1 MGPNMC
7 FENMKQWIAWSIFT
21 GIFLVLQARGE
32 SDCDYNKHCSKS
44 QEWVNQWY
52 IWLVVTAGLLLLIC
66 GITCACLRCCYLRQ
80 QRFPEGGGE
89 RPCEVTVIA
98 IDHDS
103 TIQSTI
109 TSLQS
114 VFSPAARRIF
124 AVSHS
129 HGAPTSF
136 APAGPETPPCYEEAV
151 RMSRFTVA
159 RSTHK
164 SPKLAPVPEERNEL
178 PLP

>member
-1 MGPNMC
+1 GKTLETSDNFSHVFPNQKNISPTLFAAQIGLISTC
-7 FENMKQWIAWSIFT
+7 
-21 GIFLVLQARGE
+21 R
-32 SDCDYNKHCSKS
+32 
-44 QEWVNQWY
+44 
-52 IWLVVTAGLLLLIC
+52 LVVTAGLLLLIC

>member
-1 MGPNMC
+1 MR
-7 FENMKQWIAWSIFT
+7 SY
-21 GIFLVLQARGE
+21 IFLSVVTGLYLVCMGKCE
-32 SDCDYNKHCSKS
+32 SDCENPKHCSKS
-44 QEWVNQWY
+44 EWVNQWY
-52 IWLVVTAGLLLLIC
+52 IWLVVTAGILLLMF
-66 GITCACLRCCYLRQ
+66 GVTCACLRCFYLRQ
-80 QRFPEGGGE
+80 QHCPEGRGE

-103 TIQSTI
+103 TIQSTV

-114 VFSPAARRIF
+114 VFGPAARRIF

-129 HGAPTSF
+129 HVPPPQLSPVA
-136 APAGPETPPCYEEAV
+136 PETPPCYEEALQ
-151 RMSRFTVA
+151 MSRFTVA

-164 SPKLAPVPEERNEL
+164 ACHLTPVLEERTEI

>member
-1 MGPNMC
+1 
-7 FENMKQWIAWSIFT
+7 
-21 GIFLVLQARGE
+21 
-32 SDCDYNKHCSKS
+32 CSKTD
-44 QEWVNQWY
+44 WVNQWY
-52 IWLVVTAGLLLLIC
+52 IWLVVTAGVLLLIF
-66 GITCACLRCCYLRQ
+66 GVTCACLRCCYLRQ
-80 QRFPEGGGE
+80 QRCPEGGGE

-98 IDHDS
+98 FDHDS

-114 VFSPAARRIF
+114 VFGPAARRIF

-129 HGAPTSF
+129 HAAPPQFTS
-136 APAGPETPPCYEEAV
+136 AGLETPPCYDEAL

-164 SPKLAPVPEERNEL
+164 APHLPPVPE
-178 PLP
+178 

>member
-1 MGPNMC
+1 MRGQITLC
-7 FENMKQWIAWSIFT
+7 VIS
-21 GIFLVLQARGE
+21 GLYLVGQASCE
-32 SDCDYNKHCSKS
+32 SDCENSKHCHKA
-44 QEWVNQWY
+44 EWVNQWY
-52 IWLVVTAGLLLLIC
+52 IWLVGTAGVLLLMF
-66 GITCACLRCCYLRQ
+66 GVVCACLRCCYLRQ
-80 QRFPEGGGE
+80 QACPEGGGE

-114 VFSPAARRIF
+114 VFGPAARRIF

-129 HGAPTSF
+129 HGPPSQFT
-136 APAGPETPPCYEEAV
+136 PAVPETPPCYEDAMK
-151 RMSRFTVA
+151 MSRFTVT
-159 RSTHK
+159 RSTHMACH
-164 SPKLAPVPEERNEL
+164 LTPVPEERAEI